1 VQEERFEVSPRQ
13 VKGLTTFSVA
23 LIVVGALF
31 DVVAFAGG
39 VHVPLLLILGSALPL
54 AGLIGLYA
62 ALAYRRAYTVI
73 TEGGIQTRALA
84 GTRQAPWDHVEDIS
98 VMDPRGQGTLS
109 VKVRL
114 YSGKSFSLGAP
125 VSSRIMRDPDFRS
138 KLARIVA
145 AWHAGS
151 LQWRTNGG

>member
-1 VQEERFEVSPRQ
+1 
-13 VKGLTTFSVA
+13 
-23 LIVVGALF
+23 VGF
-31 DVVAFAGG
+31 VGG
-39 VHVPLLLILGSALPL
+39 VHVVLLLILGIALPL
-54 AGLIGLYA
+54 AALIGLYA
-62 ALAYRRAYTVI
+62 GLAYRRAYTVI

-98 VMDPRGQGTLS
+98 VIDPRSQGTLS
-109 VKVRL
+109 IKVRL

-125 VSSRIMRDPDFRS
+125 VSSRVMRDPDFNS
-138 KLARIVA
+138 KLERIVA